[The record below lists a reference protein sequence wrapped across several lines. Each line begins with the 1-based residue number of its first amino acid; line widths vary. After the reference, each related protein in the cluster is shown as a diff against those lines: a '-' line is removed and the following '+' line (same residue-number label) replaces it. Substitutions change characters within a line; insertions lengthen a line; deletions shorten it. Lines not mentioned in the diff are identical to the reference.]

1 MFAYLSKKIGIPGC
15 NRLDGLSWQQEE
27 SYIGVGGSEK
37 GVMKVIKLGEG
48 QQGLIE
54 NVSLQGHNGS
64 VYIVRWN
71 EKYYKLTTGDSDG
84 KIVVWNGQ

>member
-15 NRLDGLSWQQEE
+15 QKIDGLAWQQEE

-48 QQGLIE
+48 
-54 NVSLQGHNGS
+54 
-64 VYIVRWN
+64 
-71 EKYYKLTTGDSDG
+71 
-84 KIVVWNGQ
+84 